1 MDEPVKEFQ
10 LLDDED
16 EQTSTFDPSSFES
29 AFSSLS
35 NNKNAKPNPAPNNT
49 IKIQSKPNTNSMT
62 IFNNTNNNKT
72 NTNEKGKAYSQF
84 KFNISPNK
92 YDPDKLTKLD
102 LKPIERPRSRPH
114 SPLNMKGIE
123 EYVQL
128 YASSSSSNPTSTSEQ
143 KITMNLKMDDLL
155 SSVKNETSYQMLAD
169 FSVLTGDTEPDFT
182 NKNKPKRKS
191 LDNANLNENDDNE
204 ANDEG
209 EDDEDDDEDEDK
221 SVDDKGKLKYKYTA
235 TYKIDEAT
243 GSFQEKS
250 KTVFENKSGRP
261 QRPPAPSTALKSP
274 VSQPQNYSLPPQHEP
289 HEHSAFHHPSHE
301 LNAAPPPPP
310 RHNADHYQQQ
320 HENAHS
326 PDPELVQV
334 NAQSQLAMAL
344 EALKNNSKKLDAKLD
359 KIDDITPSAN
369 SYFDTSAALGESDVE
384 RQPTPTPT
392 RIE

>member
-16 EQTSTFDPSSFES
+16 EQASTFDPSSFES

-35 NNKNAKPNPAPNNT
+35 NKNAKTNPAPNNT

-62 IFNNTNNNKT
+62 IFNNTNRT
-72 NTNEKGKAYSQF
+72 NPNEKGKAYSQF

-92 YDPDKLTKLD
+92 YDPEKLTKLD

-128 YASSSSSNPTSTSEQ
+128 YATSSNPTSTSEQ

-169 FSVLTGDTEPDFT
+169 FSVLTGDTEPDFI
-182 NKNKPKRKS
+182 NKNNSKRKS
-191 LDNANLNENDDNE
+191 LDISNLNENDDNE

-209 EDDEDDDEDEDK
+209 EDDDDDEDEDK

-261 QRPPAPSTALKSP
+261 QRPPAPSTPLKSP

-289 HEHSAFHHPSHE
+289 HEHSAFHHPSNE
-301 LNAAPPPPP
+301 LNAAPPPPPP
-310 RHNADHYQQQ
+310 RHNADHHQ

-369 SYFDTSAALGESDVE
+369 SYFDTSAALGDSDVE

-392 RIE
+392 RFE